1 MTDIRPQ
8 KNLLRER
15 YRRIRQ
21 SIPLPEKQKKDESIT
36 NGFIRL
42 PSFERCDIILLYAS
56 VRSEIATD
64 RLIER
69 CLAAGKQVALP
80 KCIGKRHMEYYAI
93 RSLSELTPGA
103 FGIPEPEAKQENLIS
118 CFDNALCV
126 VPALSYDR
134 YGYRLGYGGGYYDSF
149 LAKFS
154 GDAIG
159 VCYSNC
165 IYEQRLPHGKYDRRL
180 PSFLTERG
188 VVVCER

>member
-1 MTDIRPQ
+1 MKRWKKYPFFFMVLISSLVYGGGR
-8 KNLLRER
+8 LLEREQEPEIQ
-15 YRRIRQ
+15 RISVSPVSKGNAVIEAEQ
-21 SIPLPEKQKKDESIT
+21 ETPKKEPETLEAKQET
-36 NGFIRL
+36 
-42 PSFERCDIILLYAS
+42 
-56 VRSEIATD
+56 
-64 RLIER
+64 
-69 CLAAGKQVALP
+69 
-80 KCIGKRHMEYYAI
+80 
-93 RSLSELTPGA
+93 
-103 FGIPEPEAKQENLIS
+103 PEAKQENLIS